1 MVSQYL
7 KLKYFSTW
15 FWKYLRCQSYNFELL
30 AKYMT
35 LFSVFSPSENVIKP
49 FYSLQVAKLIDSS
62 IFEDDS
68 KSLYSLQLKR
78 KRGKLVSS
86 HYHYL
91 SLKLKK
97 NKQTNTHLCCRT
109 LKLIMS
115 WWFLGAH
122 CVLMFL
128 NICENVSIM

>member
-1 MVSQYL
+1 
-7 KLKYFSTW
+7 
-15 FWKYLRCQSYNFELL
+15 
-30 AKYMT
+30 MT

-78 KRGKLVSS
+78 KRRKLVSS

-91 SLKLKK
+91 SLKFKK
-97 NKQTNTHLCCRT
+97 TNKQTNTSLLPNFKTDYVLVIFGLT
-109 LKLIMS
+109 LHEKS
-115 WWFLGAH
+115 
-122 CVLMFL
+122 VL
-128 NICENVSIM
+128 